1 MPRRDDS
8 RPVQVTLGFVCEAD
22 YKLVAK
28 AVRDRVVAIKR
39 KREKLR
45 RAQEVQLSVEPEL
58 EELKS
63 PLTPGAP
70 APTLATPG
78 SGDSV
83 FSSTFP
89 PEPEEPEADQH
100 QHFAYRHTSY
110 SSATCAWAPGRGTAG
125 GQRGD
130 LGWGAGRGGPS
141 PPPAVLCAQPHSQ
154 AGGSRGCSSAAD
166 CETDGYLSSS
176 GFLDSPDL
184 AHRSFSA
191 GDPASPLPARPG
203 RCFPTVSGGCGAG
216 GRGGRDAGSHHPLS
230 AEHRGAAARR
240 ASAHPERVLLPRGQ
254 VRPRGPAG
262 GLDEELAA
270 GNGHA
275 DAPALGL
282 PAATPRTR
290 HPA

>member
-1 MPRRDDS
+1 MPRCDDPL
-8 RPVQVTLGFVCEAD
+8 PVQVILGFVCEAD

-39 KREKLR
+39 KREKLKR
-45 RAQEVQLSVEPEL
+45 TQDVQPSVEPEL

-125 GQRGD
+125 GQWGD
-130 LGWGAGRGGPS
+130 LGWGAGEGVPPHLQPCCAPS
-141 PPPAVLCAQPHSQ
+141 P
-154 AGGSRGCSSAAD
+154 
-166 CETDGYLSSS
+166 T
-176 GFLDSPDL
+176 
-184 AHRSFSA
+184 
-191 GDPASPLPARPG
+191 ARE
-203 RCFPTVSGGCGAG
+203 GA
-216 GRGGRDAGSHHPLS
+216 
-230 AEHRGAAARR
+230 
-240 ASAHPERVLLPRGQ
+240 
-254 VRPRGPAG
+254 
-262 GLDEELAA
+262 
-270 GNGHA
+270 HA
-275 DAPALGL
+275 DAPPQPTAR
-282 PAATPRTR
+282 PMAT
-290 HPA
+290 